1 MVWTLIAV
9 VLVIA
14 LGPIFWLLP
23 SKRQRRS
30 SAFRLAARRLGL
42 AVEVA
47 SIEKPDAS
55 VEERVSAAGVA
66 RQPRQPCAAY
76 RLPLPTPLYDAP
88 RWRLAKSE
96 HGSRQLAGWAA
107 VATPANVPEEGDYWQ
122 RLAAIVDALPGG
134 CLGVEAASSA
144 IVWYGTERLEGG
156 DDSSVDAVVTAI
168 RDGLQ
173 AVAALHRTLSRPSAP
188 PVEDG

>member
-9 VLVIA
+9 VLVVA

-66 RQPRQPCAAY
+66 RQPRQSCAAY
-76 RLPLPTPLYDAP
+76 RLPLPAPLYDAP

-96 HGSRQLAGWAA
+96 RGSRQLAGWTA

-144 IVWYGTERLEGG
+144 IVWYGTERLAGG
-156 DDSSVDAVVTAI
+156 DDSSVDAVVTSI

-173 AVAALHRTLSRPSAP
+173 AVAALHRALALPSTP